1 MGLFMAFT
9 STDLSNIEA
18 AIVALATGTREV
30 SVSINGKRID
40 YAECDIDK
48 LTSLKTIISQS
59 LGATKIRAYARN
71 IKRFE
76 R

>member
-1 MGLFMAFT
+1 MGSFMAFT

-40 YAECDIDK
+40 YAECDLNK
-48 LTSLKTIISQS
+48 LTALKTLVSQS
-59 LGATKIRAYARN
+59 LGTTPTRVYARN
-71 IKRFE
+71 VKRFE